1 MIGLVKFHM
10 TKIKSNW
17 QQIKTSKVMD
27 LYEYK
32 QVGVIR
38 FLVLRRK
45 GWTVNCVEYF
55 IFSDVK
61 NYWSRINDSDRI
73 TIISVLITIILFI
86 LEKINFT
93 KLF

>member
-38 FLVLRRK
+38 FLILRRK
-45 GWTVNCVEYF
+45 GWAVNCVEYF